1 MEAVYVGDAQED
13 DILGGKLAGM
23 NTIWVNRYNRELQSI
38 LPSPDFQIPDLSNIV
53 EILDQF

>member
-1 MEAVYVGDAQED
+1 MGDAQD
-13 DILGGKLAGM
+13 DEILGGKLAGM
-23 NTIWVNRYNRELQSI
+23 NTIWVNRYNRQLQSI